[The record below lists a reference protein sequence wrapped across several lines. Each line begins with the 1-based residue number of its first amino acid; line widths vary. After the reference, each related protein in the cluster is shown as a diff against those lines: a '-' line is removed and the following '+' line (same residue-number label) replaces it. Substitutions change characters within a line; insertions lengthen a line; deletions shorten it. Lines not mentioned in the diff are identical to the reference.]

1 MHLLWLGTVAV
12 QGEESLSI
20 MRDDHGE
27 KKNERDRNEDVG
39 KYRYLLACRNLYANV
54 YNLYLATG
62 DFTGELLMSP

>member
-1 MHLLWLGTVAV
+1 
-12 QGEESLSI
+12 

-27 KKNERDRNEDVG
+27 KKKMKEIETRTSGN
-39 KYRYLLACRNLYANV
+39 RYLLACRNLYANV